1 MISTRWLE
9 KRRAHWARLE
19 QIVARSGGKS
29 VRSLSPT
36 ELQELALL
44 YRQTASDLSTV
55 REDPTSAQ
63 LAMYLNQLLG
73 RAHNLIYMGRK
84 AKRGS
89 VWRFYRD
96 AYPAIFQETFSDT
109 FAAFVLFLVAG
120 IAGFLM
126 SLADPSFVRH
136 VIGPQMVDTIENHKM
151 WTDSIVGIMPQTS
164 SAIMTNNLSVSF
176 AAFAAGITAGV
187 GTVYMML
194 YNGLL
199 IGVIGEACWREGM
212 SLPFWSFVASHGVL
226 ELPAIFIAGGAG
238 LGLAKGLLFP
248 GVLSRG
254 ESLARAG
261 ARSVRLVLGII
272 PLLVIA
278 GLIEGFI
285 SPSALPYQ
293 FKFLLAGVLFTL
305 LTLYLSR
312 KKNVSEASRTAPAGH
327 LASTTL
333 AAPHP

>member
-19 QIVARSGGKS
+19 QLVANSGGKS
-29 VRSLSPT
+29 VSSLSPT

-55 REDPTSAQ
+55 REDPTSSQ
-63 LAMYLNQLLG
+63 LALYLNQLLG

-89 VWRFYRD
+89 IWRFYKD
-96 AYPAIFQETFSDT
+96 TYPAIFQETFSDT
-109 FAAFVLFLVAG
+109 FTAFVLFLVAG

-126 SLADPSFVRH
+126 SLADPAFVRH
-136 VIGPQMVDTIENHKM
+136 VVGPQMLDTIENHKM
-151 WTDSIVGIMPQTS
+151 WTDSIVGVMPQAS
-164 SAIMTNNLSVSF
+164 SAIMTNNISVSL
-176 AAFAAGITAGV
+176 AAFASGILAGI
-187 GTVYMML
+187 GTVFMML

-212 SLPFWSFVASHGVL
+212 SLPLWSFVAAHGVL

-248 GVLSRG
+248 GVLARG

-261 ARSVRLVLGII
+261 ARSVKLVLGIL

-293 FKFLLAGVLFTL
+293 LKFLLAGALFTL
-305 LTLYLSR
+305 LILYLSR
-312 KKNVSEASRTAPAGH
+312 KKPQANISSTIAAVPAAS
-327 LASTTL
+327 AS
-333 AAPHP
+333 

>member
-19 QIVARSGGKS
+19 QLVANSGGKS
-29 VRSLSPT
+29 VSSLSPT

-55 REDPTSAQ
+55 REDPTSSQ
-63 LAMYLNQLLG
+63 LALYLNQLLG

-89 VWRFYRD
+89 IWRFYRD
-96 AYPAIFQETFSDT
+96 TYPAIFQETFSDT
-109 FAAFVLFLVAG
+109 FAAFVLFLIAG

-136 VIGPQMVDTIENHKM
+136 VIGPQMVATIENHKM

-164 SAIMTNNLSVSF
+164 SLIMTNNLSVSF
-176 AAFAAGITAGV
+176 AAFASGILAGV

-212 SLPFWSFVASHGVL
+212 SLRLWSFVAAHGVL

-261 ARSVRLVLGII
+261 ARSVKLVLGII

-285 SPSALPYQ
+285 SPSSLPYQ
-293 FKFLLAGVLFTL
+293 LKFLLAAALFTL
-305 LTLYLSR
+305 LTLYLSQR
-312 KKNVSEASRTAPAGH
+312 RNPAGSSISVPA
-327 LASTTL
+327 AS
-333 AAPHP
+333 APLGAHPAR